1 MKVLVTG
8 ATGFIGRTLCGAL
21 VDAGFAVRALL
32 RPGSRLELEGQS
44 AAKIARFEGDVT
56 VRESLDGALEGV
68 DAVVHLAGARSAS
81 RPETFHRVNAV
92 GTENLGQACSAQGV
106 GRLVFLSSLAA
117 QGPTPSG
124 GVLDEPGSE
133 SPIGP
138 YGHSKLAAE
147 KALARLGAECRVTVL
162 RPGIVYGRYDRE
174 LLGWSRMLRLRLLPF
189 PGDLELSFVHVDDL
203 SSLVLSILR
212 AEAPGFGP
220 YFVSDGRPQTM
231 DHVADLLERALQR
244 PSLRLRL
251 PRGLLRRLSPAV
263 DRVLGLTGVA
273 PTLARLIRDYS
284 VTGWVCSPRRIQA
297 EFGFEPAR
305 SFDASFR
312 RVFEWYRKVGWLD
325 D

>member
-21 VDAGFAVRALL
+21 VDAGFEVRALL
-32 RPGSRLELEGQS
+32 RPGAQLDGPNT
-44 AAKIARFEGDVT
+44 AKVTRFEGDVT
-56 VRESLDGALEGV
+56 VLESLDDAV
-68 DAVVHLAGARSAS
+68 DDVEAVVHLAGVRSAS
-81 RPETFHRVNAV
+81 RPATFHRVNTV
-92 GTENLGQACSAQGV
+92 GTDNLGQVCKAHGV
-106 GRLVFLSSLAA
+106 GRLIFLSSLAA
-117 QGPTPSG
+117 QGPAPA
-124 GVLDEPGSE
+124 GVVPHEPGNE

-147 KALARLGAECRVTVL
+147 KALARLGAECGVTVL
-162 RPGIVYGRYDRE
+162 RPAIVYGPYDRE

-203 SSLVLSILR
+203 SRLIVSVLR

-244 PSLRLRL
+244 PSLRVRL

-284 VTGWVCSPRRIQA
+284 VSGWVCSPRRIQA
-297 EFGFEPAR
+297 EFGFEAER

-312 RVFEWYRKVGWLD
+312 RVFDWYREVGWLKD
-325 D
+325 